1 MLLLEEEFESGFGGA
16 TQALADVRS
25 AAARTGAYAHPSRYR
40 PPIGYGKIDLF
51 LTSTPGRR
59 LFDAR
64 SARFQSAAN
73 DMLQYF
79 TVGASPMARGNR
91 AICAGLFTVY
101 SHRMTQ
107 FWEGLS
113 FGGTVNITSQY
124 EYTHVTID
132 SPAPIIALLGIAD
145 PTQRLL
151 FDELM
156 AHVARHRAERRESD
170 AEFARRLA
178 TTDPYVLFLA
188 VLDSFA
194 AMVKRGPSAMSRSLH
209 PEVQRTVQRM
219 IDAVKRAD
227 GWPAH
232 ITTLN
237 ELL

>member
-16 TQALADVRS
+16 TQALVNVRS
-25 AAARTGAYAHPSRYR
+25 AAARTGAYASPSRYQ

-51 LTSTPGRR
+51 LTSTPCRR

-64 SARFQSAAN
+64 SARFQSATN
-73 DMLQYF
+73 DVLQYF
-79 TVGASPMARGNR
+79 TVSASPMARGVR
-91 AICAGLFTVY
+91 TICAGLFTVY
-101 SHRMTQ
+101 SHRTTQ

-113 FGGTVNITSQY
+113 FGGTVTITSQY

-132 SPAPIIALLGIAD
+132 SPAPIFVLLGVAD
-145 PTQRLL
+145 PVQRLL

-194 AMVKRGPSAMSRSLH
+194 TMVKHGPSAMNGSLH
-209 PEVQRTVQRM
+209 PEVQRAVQRM